1 MPARVRLDA
10 ETEALLRRLARPSG
24 WTKSDVLR
32 ETLLRLSRQ
41 HEALEPADWPCVLI
55 SDLVG
60 IAHRGP
66 DDLAR
71 TGHDLHLNK
80 GAMK

>member
-1 MPARVRLDA
+1 MPNSVRLDA
-10 ETEALLRRLARPSG
+10 ETEALPRRLARPSG

-55 SDLVG
+55 SDLRRDRPSTDPMTWPEPG
-60 IAHRGP
+60 M
-66 DDLAR
+66 
-71 TGHDLHLNK
+71 TCT
-80 GAMK
+80 

>member
-1 MPARVRLDA
+1 MPNSVGLNAARDA
-10 ETEALLRRLARPSG
+10 AQRRLAHPSG
-24 WTKSDVLR
+24 RTMSDAVR
-32 ETLLRLSRQ
+32 EAHLRLSRQ
-41 HEALEPADWPCVLI
+41 HEALEPADRPCVLI

-60 IAHRGP
+60 IALDGP

>member
-1 MPARVRLDA
+1 MVKVSAWSAASSSCTRASRA
-10 ETEALLRRLARPSG
+10 
-24 WTKSDVLR
+24 LR
-32 ETLLRLSRQ
+32 EAHLRLSRQ
-41 HEALEPADWPCVLI
+41 HEALEPADRPCVLI

-60 IAHRGP
+60 IALDGP

-71 TGHDLHLNK
+71 TEHELHLNK

>member
-1 MPARVRLDA
+1 MPTSVGLDA
-10 ETEALLRRLARPSG
+10 QNEALPCRLAHSSG
-24 WTKSDVLR
+24 CTKSDVLR
-32 ETLLRLSRQ
+32 EALLRLSRQ
-41 HEALEPADWPCVLI
+41 HEVLEPADRPCVLI

-60 IAHRGP
+60 IAHDGP